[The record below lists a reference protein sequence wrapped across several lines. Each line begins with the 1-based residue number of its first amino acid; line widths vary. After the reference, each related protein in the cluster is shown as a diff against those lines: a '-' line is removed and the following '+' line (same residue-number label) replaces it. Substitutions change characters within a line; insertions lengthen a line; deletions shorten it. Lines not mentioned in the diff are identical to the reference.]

1 MFDILLLT
9 CPKFH
14 GNPKNLFQLPL
25 QIEPL
30 SLRTYSSGSNSRS
43 SFFSMYTT
51 SSAKIISLSLHI
63 LTDVRKFTFPPL
75 MFKAHANK
83 HLSERFLKKK
93 IVRIKSLI
101 LLSRSASIPLIKCDC
116 QILYLRVSMGLTDNR
131 KTVKYFNR

>member
-9 CPKFH
+9 CPMFH

-51 SSAKIISLSLHI
+51 SSAKIILSLHI

-101 LLSRSASIPLIKCDC
+101 LLSRSANIPLIKCDC
-116 QILYLRVSMGLTDNR
+116 PILYLRVSMGLTDNR